1 MKQSFRS
8 LCVIL
13 PVLGL
18 LTGVRSGF
26 CQEAS
31 TSPQKTFIDYFLPM
45 PINGALAKDG
55 WGVAE
60 IGARDQK
67 NGLEDATMARW
78 SYWDGQLIKAPD
90 GKYHLFAS
98 RWDQAKGHSEWPDS
112 KAVHAVSD
120 TLTGPYLDQGLCWP
134 DNQDGRGHN
143 VTALVLPDGRYGVV
157 ISETRPGTV
166 FVSKALDGP
175 WAQLGT
181 IKGEGLHASNI
192 SIMVRPDGDYM
203 IVPRSGQV
211 FISKAADGILGPYKA
226 TGPSAFP
233 KGIPNLED
241 PCIFYSGGLY
251 HIIVNSWSDRKAFHL
266 TSKDGKSDWVNRG
279 VAYDPTKAF
288 IRYTD
293 GTVNRWHKLERPGVL
308 MEHGHVAAVTFAVL
322 DTPKDDQ
329 TGNNGH
335 GSKIIVVPFDGAALD
350 RDLQNVT
357 STTSPAQEDKPAAA
371 LNLPPPSAKLVIVKA
386 VYGDLPDGNKADVT
400 AKVAGLVKDDALAV
414 EANNDTF
421 GDPAEGHDK
430 RLQVDYALDGVR
442 KSKTVEEN
450 ELLTI
455 SAAVRT
461 STGQPAGASPD
472 LLAELKAYPHKLL
485 FETKRDGNG
494 EIYRIDADGSHP
506 VNLTRTPDVDELY
519 PKASPDGT
527 LFCCLADEGV
537 GAKRSRNL
545 YVMNADGG
553 ARKKIA
559 DNACDPCWSADGKRI
574 AYLKGE
580 FERYGLM
587 DFETR
592 GIFVYDLASGQTR
605 QHPNKKI
612 KHLYC
617 LNWSADG
624 NWFVAV
630 IHGGMGFAHN
640 IVALEA
646 AGSGIFDLHCDGCRP
661 DLSFDGKRIT
671 WNENDSCLGVADLN
685 LRASPPAAAHRR
697 NAIESAGPAEAYHS
711 DWSPEARYIAFSR
724 GVKSEAK
731 NLHGR
736 LPVFAGAAAPGWN
749 ICVADARATNR
760 WVQVTFDGESNKEP
774 DWQVVRSSGGK

>member
-1 MKQSFRS
+1 MKQIFRS
-8 LCVIL
+8 LLVIL

-26 CQEAS
+26 CQEIG
-31 TSPQKTFIDYFLPM
+31 TPPRKTFIDYFLPM
-45 PINGALAKDG
+45 PINGALSKDA
-55 WGVAE
+55 WGAAE
-60 IGARDQK
+60 AGARDQQ
-67 NGLEDATMARW
+67 NGLEDANMARW
-78 SYWDGQLIKAPD
+78 SYWDGQIIKAPD

-98 RWDQAKGHSEWPDS
+98 RWDQAKGHSEWPNS

-120 TLTGPYLDQGLCWP
+120 KFTGPYLDKGLCWP
-134 DNQDGRGHN
+134 DNQGGRGHN
-143 VTALVLPDGRYGVV
+143 VTALALPDGRYGVV

-166 FVSKALDGP
+166 FVSKSLEGP
-175 WAQLGT
+175 WEQLGV

-211 FISKAADGILGPYKA
+211 FISKAADGILGPYKSV
-226 TGPSAFP
+226 GPSAFP

-241 PCIFYSGGLY
+241 PCIFYSGDLY
-251 HIIVNSWSDRKAFHL
+251 HIIVNSWSERKAYHL
-266 TSKDGKSDWVNRG
+266 TSRDGKNDWVNRG
-279 VAYDPTKAF
+279 IAYDPTKAF

-308 MEHGHVAAVTFAVL
+308 MENGHVTAMTFAVL
-322 DTPKDDQ
+322 DTPKDNQ

-350 RDLQNVT
+350 RDLQHAT
-357 STTSPAQEDKPAAA
+357 GTTSPAQEDKTAAA
-371 LNLPPPSAKLVIVKA
+371 LNLPPPSRLVIVKA
-386 VYGDLPDGNKADVT
+386 VYGELPDGNKADVT
-400 AKVAGLVKDDALAV
+400 AKIAALVTDDALAV
-414 EANNDTF
+414 AASNDLF
-421 GDPAEGHDK
+421 GDPAVGHDK
-430 RLQVDYALDGVR
+430 QLRVEYALDGVK

-450 ELLTI
+450 EMLTI
-455 SAAVRT
+455 SAAGRT
-461 STGQPAGASPD
+461 ATGQPADASPD
-472 LLAELKAYPHKLL
+472 LLVELKNYPHKIL

-494 EIYRIDADGSHP
+494 EIYRINADGSNP
-506 VNLTRTPDVDELY
+506 VNLTQTPDVDELY
-519 PKASPDGT
+519 PKASPDGS
-527 LFCCLADEGV
+527 LFCCLADEGA
-537 GAKRSRNL
+537 GAKRARNL

-559 DNACDPCWSADGKRI
+559 DNASDPCWSADGKQI
-574 AYLKGE
+574 AFLKGE

-592 GIFVYDLASGQTR
+592 GIFIYNLASGQTR

-624 NWFVAV
+624 KWFVAV
-630 IHGGMGFAHN
+630 IHGGLGFGHN

-646 AGSGIFDLHCDGCRP
+646 AGNGIFDLHCYGCRP
-661 DLSFDGKRIT
+661 DVSFDDKLIT
-671 WNENDSCLGVADLN
+671 WNNGDSCLGVADLD
-685 LRASPPAAAHRR
+685 LRASPPKTANQR
-697 NAIESAGPAEAYHS
+697 NAIESDGPAEAYHS
-711 DWSPEARYIAFSR
+711 DWSPGARYLAFSR
-724 GVKSEAK
+724 GVKRETK
-731 NLHGR
+731 NLHGQ
-736 LPVFAGAAAPGWN
+736 LAAFAGAEAPGWN

-760 WVQVTFDGESNKEP
+760 WVQLTFDGESNKEP
-774 DWQVVRSSGGK
+774 DWQFGKAAGDK